1 MSIGKPLPN
10 WIRIHVYAH
19 TLYIQKK
26 KKKTLQTLFKGIAA
40 ISVKTVALFPGS
52 SLPPAFHWTTKK
64 LAGPENE
71 AAKNLLFHW
80 ILRRPLRNR

>member
-1 MSIGKPLPN
+1 MSIDKPLPN

-26 KKKTLQTLFKGIAA
+26 KTLQTLFKGIAA
-40 ISVKTVALFPGS
+40 ISVKNVALFPGS

-64 LAGPENE
+64 LAGTRLQKIFCFIGHYIGN
-71 AAKNLLFHW
+71 
-80 ILRRPLRNR
+80 